1 MKRSF
6 RTWFLGVTTLFA
18 MMALAAATLAWFSS
32 NRAVQTNTATART
45 GDETLELQISSTG
58 GSSFQSVETA
68 TVTQVNQTDAGT
80 LLPVSTADLRT
91 FVYAPFTGAGKA
103 TAFSVVQ
110 NEANY
115 YHGRVYLRAQGEG
128 WPAGSRMN
136 LYLDQSDGL
145 LGQSADGYL
154 LNASRL
160 GLVFG
165 DDTSSPVILRLSET
179 ENPENAQVYNTEVNR
194 KTLGKNQVLGYN
206 GNSVYAA
213 SDPSVPVSDYM
224 ISFTND
230 QMTLPG
236 KTLVS
241 MELGKIYAVDVYFY
255 LEGCDPDCS
264 DSVQLNEAGIHLAFY
279 GVLDQKEG
287 N

>member
-18 MMALAAATLAWFSS
+18 IMALAAATLAWFSS

-58 GSSFQSVETA
+58 GSGFQSVETA
-68 TVTQVNQTDAGT
+68 PITQVNQTDAGT

-165 DDTSSPVILRLSET
+165 DDTLSPVILRLSET
-179 ENPENAQVYNTEVNR
+179 ENPENAQVYNTEVNG

-206 GNSVYAA
+206 GSSVYAA

-224 ISFTND
+224 ISFAND

-236 KTLVS
+236 KALVS
-241 MELGKIYAVDVYFY
+241 MELGRIYAVDVYFY

-264 DSVQLNEAGIHLAFY
+264 DSVQLNEADIHLAFY

>member
-18 MMALAAATLAWFSS
+18 MMALAAATLAWFTA

-45 GDETLELQISSTG
+45 GDETLELQISSSG
-58 GSSFQSVETA
+58 GNDFRSVETA
-68 TVTQVNQTDAGT
+68 PITQVNQTDSET
-80 LLPVSTADLRT
+80 LMPVSTTDLNS
-91 FVYAPFTGAGKA
+91 FVYVPFTVDGKA
-103 TAFSVVQ
+103 AVFKPVE

-136 LYLDQSDGL
+136 LYLDESEGL
-145 LGQSADGYL
+145 LGQTSDGYL

-165 DDTSSPVILRLSET
+165 EDFSSPIILKLSES
-179 ENPENAQVYNTEVNR
+179 ENPGNAQVYNTEVNGQI
-194 KTLGKNQVLGYN
+194 LGDNQVLGYSN
-206 GNSVYAA
+206 GNVYVAT
-213 SDPSVPVSDYM
+213 DPSVPASDYT
-224 ISFTND
+224 IRFTDN
-230 QMTLPG
+230 QINLPE
-236 KTLVS
+236 KSLLS
-241 MELGKIYAVDVYFY
+241 MELGRVYAVDVYFY

-264 DSVQLNEAGIHLAFY
+264 ESVQLNEADIHLAFY

>member
-45 GDETLELQISSTG
+45 GDETLELQISSSG
-58 GSSFQSVETA
+58 GSSFRSVETA
-68 TVTQVNQTDAGT
+68 AITQVNQTDSET
-80 LLPVSTADLRT
+80 LMPVSTADLQQ

-179 ENPENAQVYNTEVNR
+179 ENPENAQVYNTEVNG

>member
-18 MMALAAATLAWFSS
+18 ILALAAATLAWFST
-32 NRAVQTNTATART
+32 NRTVQTNTATART
-45 GDETLELQISSTG
+45 GDETLELEISSTG

-68 TVTQVNQTDAGT
+68 PITQVNQTDSGT
-80 LLPVSTADLRT
+80 LLPVSTVNLQQ

-103 TAFSVVQ
+103 SAFQPVQ

-115 YHGRVYLRAQGEG
+115 YHGRVYLRATGEG

-136 LYLDQSDGL
+136 LYLDQSDGV
-145 LGQSADGYL
+145 LGTSADGYL

-165 DDTSSPVILRLSET
+165 GDTSSPVILKLSET
-179 ENPENAQVYNTEVNR
+179 ENPGNAQVYNTEVNG
-194 KTLGKNQVLGYN
+194 KTLGKNEVLGYN
-206 GNSVYAA
+206 GSNVYATA
-213 SDPSVPVSDYM
+213 DPAVPVGDYTVRFTDDQ
-224 ISFTND
+224 IS
-230 QMTLPG
+230 LPERP
-236 KTLVS
+236 LVS

-264 DSVQLNEAGIHLAFY
+264 DSVQLNEADIHLAFY

-287 N
+287 S

>member
-18 MMALAAATLAWFSS
+18 ILALAAATLAWFSS

-45 GDETLELQISSTG
+45 GDETLELQISSSG
-58 GSSFQSVETA
+58 GSSFRSVETA
-68 TVTQVNQTDAGT
+68 AITQVNQTDSET
-80 LLPVSTADLRT
+80 LMPVSTADLQQ

-179 ENPENAQVYNTEVNR
+179 ENPENAQVYNTEVNG